1 MEVVLSESFF
11 PVILAVFLAYNVPT
25 WAWKAIEG
33 RGDDGIAPN
42 GEHLKG
48 EWIYKLVLISLSAAV
63 SSLYINASGSFTFW
77 KMYSLQVE
85 IIYSLCVFNI
95 P

>member
-11 PVILAVFLAYNVPT
+11 SVILA
-25 WAWKAIEG
+25 WQAIEG

-48 EWIYKLVLISLSAAV
+48 GWIYKLVLISLCAAV
-63 SSLYINASGSFTFW
+63 SSSYINASGSFTFC
-77 KMYSLQVE
+77 KMYSLAG
-85 IIYSLCVFNI
+85 
-95 P
+95 